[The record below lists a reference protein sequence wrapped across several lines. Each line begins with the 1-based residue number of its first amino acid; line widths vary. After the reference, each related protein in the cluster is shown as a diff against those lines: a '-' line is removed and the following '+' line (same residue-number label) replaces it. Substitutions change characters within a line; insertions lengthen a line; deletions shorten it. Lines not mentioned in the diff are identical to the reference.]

1 MFLEYLKNFLYN
13 KMFFFFFTVL
23 LVYFSESI
31 NEIASTNWHVFS
43 RQQYF
48 DSKGLFIS
56 VVFSMPILLNCMLMV
71 VSTQIEIIIYFCTKF
86 SLGKLVVSVNATN
99 EKFKNSTIT

>member
-1 MFLEYLKNFLYN
+1 MALLTRNYGNFQAVLFFILRKCIFLTVIT
-13 KMFFFFFTVL
+13 FFTKNKIFVVVL

-31 NEIASTNWHVFS
+31 NEIASSNWHVFS

-71 VSTQIEIIIYFCTKF
+71 VGILF
-86 SLGKLVVSVNATN
+86 
-99 EKFKNSTIT
+99 